1 MKMTSMNLTT
11 IIKKSTVKEI
21 SKDWL
26 EGVCMMSSTKNLEN
40 NRVIFPKNFEKTVNT
55 EDGVGLKIPSY
66 ILGGY
71 FEQK

>member
-21 SKDWL
+21 GKDWL

-66 ILGGY
+66 ILAGY